1 MYPGRLG
8 VSGAAEFARSSKC
21 NAINFSKP
29 GFLRFTPGFSMD
41 LGHVPFPILLI
52 GKGAAAQATVS
63 FQDLE
68 ERFFLIL
75 GRYHRLLQD

>member
-8 VSGAAEFARSSKC
+8 VSGAAEFARSSTC

-41 LGHVPFPILLI
+41 LGHVPFPILQCLSKI
-52 GKGAAAQATVS
+52 LRSG
-63 FQDLE
+63 
-68 ERFFLIL
+68 FFLIL